1 MRARRKRGR
10 CNCPGASHSNC
21 EVTQEIR
28 QPVSRHHDTQDIRST
43 LEEAELEMQDTYNG
57 EIP

>member
-21 EVTQEIR
+21 IVTQELR
-28 QPVSRHHDTQDIRST
+28 SPVSRHHDTQDIHAA
-43 LEEAELEMQDTYNG
+43 LQEAELEIQDTLNG